1 LLPCSSNTKNN
12 EKQVARSRDQNA
24 QTNRPT
30 IERWRDRH
38 AGLAR
43 PWLLAFGFLAF
54 SSFFE

>member
-1 LLPCSSNTKNN
+1 MQMLMMAAVAIKN
-12 EKQVARSRDQNA
+12 ERDESV
-24 QTNRPT
+24 TGDGR
-30 IERWRDRH
+30 RWMMIY